1 MRHGKYRFIA
11 SFLAIPL
18 VLYVVFVVSPYAQA
32 FYISMTDWRGFSGQ
46 QNFIGLRNYVDLAS
60 DSRFWQAMGHN
71 GLLILVVPLV
81 TIAFALFL
89 AAVTTVAGRQGAVG
103 RGGVRGSRFY
113 QVIFFFPQ
121 VVPVVIAGVLFGFFF
136 NPDAGLLNGV
146 LRVVGLGWLAR
157 PWLGDPALALPSVMA
172 VLIWGAVGFYYVLF
186 SSAMKSVPPD
196 VFEAA
201 VLDGAGRLRTFWS
214 ITLPMIWDSVQVSYI
229 YLGIMV
235 LDGFALLQ
243 VMLPVPGG
251 GPDGSTVVVSQY
263 LYETAFTGGR
273 FGYASAI
280 GVALCLVTLL
290 LAVAVMRLTR
300 RQQTEY

>member
-11 SFLAIPL
+11 SFLVVPL

-46 QNFIGLRNYVDLAS
+46 QNFIGFDNYVELAT
-60 DSRFWQAMGHN
+60 DGRFWRAMGHN
-71 GLLILVVPLV
+71 GLLLVVVPLV

-89 AAVTTVAGRQGAVG
+89 AAVTTVAGRPGAVG
-103 RGGVRGSRFY
+103 RGGVRGSRLY
-113 QVIFFFPQ
+113 QVVFFFPQ

-136 NPDAGLLNGV
+136 NPDAGLLNGA
-146 LRVVGLGWLAR
+146 LRVVGLDGLTR
-157 PWLGDPALALPSVMA
+157 SWLGDTTFALPSVMA

-201 VLDGAGRLRTFWS
+201 VLDGAGRMRTFWS

-235 LDGFALLQ
+235 LDGFTLLQ
-243 VMLPVPGG
+243 VMLPDG
-251 GPDGSTVVVSQY
+251 GPDGSTQVVSQY
-263 LYETAFTGGR
+263 LYRSAFTDGR

-280 GVALCLVTLL
+280 GVTLCLVTLL
-290 LAVAVMRLTR
+290 LAVAVLRLTR